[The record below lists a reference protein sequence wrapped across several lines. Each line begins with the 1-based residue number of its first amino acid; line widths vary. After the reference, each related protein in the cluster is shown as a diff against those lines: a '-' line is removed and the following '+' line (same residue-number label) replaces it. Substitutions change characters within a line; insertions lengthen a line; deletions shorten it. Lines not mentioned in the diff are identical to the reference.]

1 MRALH
6 FGAGNIGKGFI
17 GYFLNKTGYEVCF
30 VDVDQKAVDQFNQ
43 NNRYLV
49 EILNDARTVETIS
62 PVSALNSLTQA
73 EEVIKEIENAD
84 IITTSVGVNNLSR
97 IAPVLSEGLL
107 RRIKKNQNK
116 LNIIANENAIN
127 ASSTLKSEIEKLVLP
142 GEMGDIL
149 TLVGFPYASIDRL
162 ALSRECEV
170 DQIAIVEPVYE
181 WVISQKELANDDLPL
196 IEGAT
201 YVEDLKPYI
210 ERKLFVVNM
219 GHAATAYI
227 GYLYNEETIQSALQ
241 RPEIEQFVRG
251 IMNETA
257 QYFIKKHNVIQEEMK
272 NYIEKTI
279 FRFKNQNIS
288 DNIFR
293 VGRSPIRK
301 LGYDERLVRPMREL
315 SELGLPHKYL
325 AVAISAGFIYE
336 NPQDEESVILQDFIR
351 KHGIDQAIEHFTG
364 ITDDGILTI
373 LKEYYF
379 KLKEREQLTSV
390 LLD

>member
-49 EILNDARTVETIS
+49 EILDDARTVESIS

-73 EEVIKEIENAD
+73 EEVIEQIENAD

-97 IAPVLSEGLL
+97 IAPVLSQGLL
-107 RRIKKNQNK
+107 RRIKKNKNK
-116 LNIIANENAIN
+116 LDIIANENAIN
-127 ASSTLKSEIEKLVLP
+127 ASSTLKSEIEKLVAP
-142 GEMGDIL
+142 GEMDEIL
-149 TLVGFPYASIDRL
+149 TLAGFPNASIDRL
-162 ALSRECEV
+162 ALSREDEQ

-181 WVISQKELANDDLPL
+181 WVINQKELANHELPS

-201 YVEDLKPYI
+201 YVEELKPYI

-227 GYLYNEETIQSALQ
+227 GYLYNESTIQSALQ

-251 IMNETA
+251 VMNETA
-257 QYFIKKHNVIQEEMK
+257 QYFLKKHNVSQEEMK
-272 NYIEKTI
+272 NYIKKTI
-279 FRFKNQNIS
+279 IRFKNQNIS

-301 LGYDERLVRPMREL
+301 LGYDERLVKPMREL
-315 SELGLPHKYL
+315 SELDLPSDYL
-325 AVAISAGFIYE
+325 AVAISAGFIYDD
-336 NPQDEESVILQDFIR
+336 PQDGESAALQDFIR
-351 KHGIDQAIEHFTG
+351 EHGVEQAIRHYTG
-364 ITDDGILTI
+364 ITDDRILTS
-373 LKEYYF
+373 LKENYF
-379 KLKEREQLTSV
+379 KLKENVTSV
-390 LLD
+390 LID